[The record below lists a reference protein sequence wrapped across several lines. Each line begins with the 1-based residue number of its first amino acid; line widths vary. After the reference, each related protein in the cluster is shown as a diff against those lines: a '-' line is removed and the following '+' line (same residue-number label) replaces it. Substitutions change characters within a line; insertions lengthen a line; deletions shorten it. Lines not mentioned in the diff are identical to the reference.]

1 MAETVAGKGTALED
15 TGTRTVGGIDIPA
28 PGDWV
33 IDRAHS
39 SVSFVAR
46 HMMVS
51 KVRGHF
57 GEFSGTIHVAEEA
70 ERSWAEIAIKAAS
83 IDTGT
88 ETRDTHLKSGDF
100 LDVERFPELT
110 FRSLRIEPGKGPTF
124 RAHGQLTIRDVTRPI
139 VLDVEYE
146 GAILDTKGG
155 TRVAFSAIGEID
167 REEFGI
173 TWNMAL
179 ETGGVLVG
187 RKVKIELE
195 VAAVRDAGQAS

>member
-1 MAETVAGKGTALED
+1 MPDGTATED
-15 TGTRTVGGIDIPA
+15 TALKDTATRTVGGIEIPA

-33 IDRAHS
+33 IDPAHS

-57 GEFSGTIHVAEEA
+57 GEFSGTIHVAEET
-70 ERSWAEIAIKAAS
+70 ERSWAEITIKAAS

-110 FRSLRIEPGKGPTF
+110 FRSLRIEPGKGPNF
-124 RAHGQLTIRDVTRPI
+124 RAHGQLTIRDVTRPV

-146 GAILDTKGG
+146 GAIPDTRGG
-155 TRVAFSAIGEID
+155 TRVAFSATTEID

-195 VAAVRDAGQAS
+195 VAAVQAAEQPA